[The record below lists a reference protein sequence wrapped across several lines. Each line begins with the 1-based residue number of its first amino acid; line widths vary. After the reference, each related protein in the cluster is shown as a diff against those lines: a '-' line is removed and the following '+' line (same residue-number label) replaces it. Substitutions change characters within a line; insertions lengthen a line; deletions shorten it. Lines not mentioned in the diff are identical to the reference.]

1 MEIIRACDDWLLAI
15 ITEAQQ
21 RAGSLDALMQ
31 PLQSRLQLKH
41 LCSVYEIKMLLNL
54 GSIIVSSTMEWYE
67 PAWRVCFYWKTLVS
81 AQSRQQGRGVKPE
94 PERKLPLACS
104 RQNLK
109 PQLSAEPELKAM
121 PSDEYKNGLL
131 SRGNATGGIRYATP
145 DGRGKLQ
152 VRIGGRGRGLFA
164 SSTIEKSMLNVL
176 YVSLCKKSFIW
187 QPSRQ
192 KNGLHMAP
200 AAYRRR

>member
-1 MEIIRACDDWLLAI
+1 MTVTAAN
-15 ITEAQQ
+15 A
-21 RAGSLDALMQ
+21 ASSALQ
-31 PLQSRLQLKH
+31 
-41 LCSVYEIKMLLNL
+41 
-54 GSIIVSSTMEWYE
+54 
-67 PAWRVCFYWKTLVS
+67 
-81 AQSRQQGRGVKPE
+81 QQGRGFKLE
-94 PERKLPLACS
+94 PVRKLPLACS

-109 PQLSAEPELKAM
+109 PELSAKPELKAM

-176 YVSLCKKSFIW
+176 CVSLCKTSFI
-187 QPSRQ
+187 
-192 KNGLHMAP
+192 
-200 AAYRRR
+200 

>member
-1 MEIIRACDDWLLAI
+1 MTVTAAN
-15 ITEAQQ
+15 A
-21 RAGSLDALMQ
+21 ASSALQ
-31 PLQSRLQLKH
+31 
-41 LCSVYEIKMLLNL
+41 
-54 GSIIVSSTMEWYE
+54 
-67 PAWRVCFYWKTLVS
+67 
-81 AQSRQQGRGVKPE
+81 QQGRGFKLE
-94 PERKLPLACS
+94 PVRKLPLACS

-109 PQLSAEPELKAM
+109 PELSAKPELKAM

-176 YVSLCKKSFIW
+176 YVSLCKKSFI
-187 QPSRQ
+187 
-192 KNGLHMAP
+192 
-200 AAYRRR
+200 

>member
-1 MEIIRACDDWLLAI
+1 
-15 ITEAQQ
+15 
-21 RAGSLDALMQ
+21 
-31 PLQSRLQLKH
+31 
-41 LCSVYEIKMLLNL
+41 V
-54 GSIIVSSTMEWYE
+54 
-67 PAWRVCFYWKTLVS
+67 
-81 AQSRQQGRGVKPE
+81 
-94 PERKLPLACS
+94 RKLPLACS

-109 PQLSAEPELKAM
+109 PELSAKPELKAM

-176 YVSLCKKSFIW
+176 YVSLCKNHLFDNLPGRKMDCIW
-187 QPSRQ
+187 HRPPIEVARATAGSREH
-192 KNGLHMAP
+192 GMVWREPL
-200 AAYRRR
+200 YF